1 MVAGTLL
8 NIFNIFLHS
17 EFETMHSVRQNIL
30 RQHLRDSSMKP
41 RFVTGFFFFLSLSVI
56 LKYVCMGEVC

>member
-41 RFVTGFFFFLSLSVI
+41 RFVTGFFFFSLSLCNSQI
-56 LKYVCMGEVC
+56 RLHG